1 MPRPVATSREGEET
15 MKVLYCESQREHDP
29 GSFVVHGRTIVYTE
43 QPARADVLLAAAL
56 AAGCVPHIPGDFGL
70 TSVEPVHSPRY
81 VDFLR
86 NGLDV
91 WRRATGV
98 TGPMVPSFHPFGEAN
113 VYPGSIV
120 GRCGFHVADTTSPIS
135 DGSWRAILRS
145 AHAAHHAALA
155 VRDGDA
161 VAYALCRPPGH
172 HAERERAGGF
182 CYVNNVAVAV
192 EQLRTRFRRIAV
204 VDVDVH
210 HGNGQQSIYYPDPD
224 VLTISLH
231 VDPAVAYPFF
241 SGGESERGTGA
252 ALGCNRNYP
261 MPKGTG
267 DALYLATLD
276 AACAQIA
283 AFAPDALVVALGLDA
298 SKHDPFAYFQIT
310 ESGFAHIGARLAS
323 LHLPTVLVQ
332 EGGYLAPDLG
342 ENLRGFL
349 RAWF

>member
-1 MPRPVATSREGEET
+1 
-15 MKVLYCESQREHDP
+15 MKVFYCESQREHDP
-29 GSFVVHGRTIVYTE
+29 GSFVVHGRATVYTE
-43 QPARADVLLAAAL
+43 QPARADVLYAAAL
-56 AAGCVPHIPGDFGL
+56 AAGCVAHVPDDFGL
-70 TSVEPVHSPRY
+70 SSVEPVHTARY
-81 VDFLR
+81 LDFLR
-86 NGLDV
+86 NGLDT

-98 TGPMVPSFHPFGEAN
+98 AGPMVPSFHPFGEAS
-113 VYPGSIV
+113 VYPDSIV

-145 AHAAHHAALA
+145 AHAAHHAARA
-155 VRDGDA
+155 VLDGDA

-192 EQLRTRFRRIAV
+192 EQLRTRLRRIAI

-210 HGNGQQSIYYPDPD
+210 HGNGQQSIYYADPG

-231 VDPAVAYPFF
+231 VDPTAAYPFF
-241 SGGESERGTGA
+241 SGGKHEFGTGA

-261 MPKGTG
+261 MPKGTT
-267 DALYLATLD
+267 DDVYLTTLD
-276 AACAQIA
+276 AACAEIA
-283 AFAPDALVVALGLDA
+283 GFAPDALVVALGLDA

-310 ESGFAHIGARLAS
+310 QSGFARIGARLAS

-332 EGGYLAPDLG
+332 EGGYLAPELG
-342 ENLRGFL
+342 ENLRSFL